1 MSAPTSSFEMDALT
15 GKVTPVSLDTL
26 LLKDSAAANELKEIT
41 FGNLE
46 SAILSGAI
54 ISINGETGAAQT
66 IAGTTNRIGV
76 VTSLDTQ
83 TLDIGTDIV
92 TLTGVQTLEDKTLLI
107 PIIADFTNM
116 IHDHADSAGGGQL
129 IDTAIAIGAEI
140 DVAKLADGDAGQFL
154 RTDSAGT
161 GVEWADDIA
170 SITFVIDGGGTELA
184 IGNAGDL
191 EIPFNCTIERVT
203 LLADQVGSVV
213 VDLYV
218 DTLANYPPDVADTI
232 TAAAIPTITTDDNS
246 QDTTLTGWITA
257 LTSGSTIRY
266 NVDSV
271 TTITRVTVALLV
283 RKTA

>member
-46 SAILSGAI
+46 TAILSGAI
-54 ISINGETGAAQT
+54 ISINSDTTAAQ
-66 IAGTTNRIGV
+66 IIAAGTGLGIVDAGATH
-76 VTSLDTQ
+76 
-83 TLDIGTDIV
+83 TLSIDSTV
-92 TLTGVQTLEDKTLLI
+92 ATLTGVQTLENKTLLI

-129 IDTAIAIGAEI
+129 TDTAIAIGAEI
-140 DVAKLADGDAGQFL
+140 DVAKLADGAAGQFL

-161 GVEWADDIA
+161 DVEWADDIA
-170 SITFVIDGGGTELA
+170 SITFVIDGGGSVLST
-184 IGNAGDL
+184 GVAGDL

-203 LLADQVGSVV
+203 LLADQMGDVEI
-213 VDLYV
+213 DLFV
-218 DTLANYPPDVADTI
+218 DTFANYPPVVGDSIVA
-232 TAAAIPTITTDDNS
+232 TAPPTITTDDNS

-257 LTSGSTIRY
+257 LASGSTIRY
-266 NVDSV
+266 NVNSV
-271 TTITRVTVALLV
+271 TTITRVTIALLV